1 MIFISLSYDRQTETE
16 TERERGRGRQR
27 QRQTERET
35 QADRQRQRHKQR
47 EAERDR
53 EKQHRTETKTETDRQ
68 TEIEI
73 DKAETD
79 TYKQRQTDRHRQ
91 TDRQTDRR
99 HHGGPQPFVPHR
111 RLLHLRH
118 YPRPL
123 HRHRHL
129 LLLVW
134 WSTKDNGRVSA
145 RGPCYEVH
153 SLGDLTPGL
162 LRFLHTDAG
171 CTCRDVRVRGAV
183 VVEFF
188 RFLCSYNVRL
198 SGHGTASVSSQ
209 NNQRL

>member
-1 MIFISLSYDRQTETE
+1 MDVYTHHACFLSLSYDRQTETE
-16 TERERGRGRQR
+16 TEGEADRDRDTHRDKQREILTDRNRDRKRQR
-27 QRQTERET
+27 QRETETEG
-35 QADRQRQRHKQR
+35 D
-47 EAERDR
+47 RDR
-53 EKQHRTETKTETDRQ
+53 EKQHRKRDKNRERQ
-68 TEIEI
+68 
-73 DKAETD
+73 
-79 TYKQRQTDRHRQ
+79 RGRQ

-153 SLGDLTPGL
+153 SLGYLAPCL
-162 LRFLHTDAG
+162 LRFLHIYSW

-198 SGHGTASVSSQ
+198 SGHGTSSVSSQ